1 MSVTFIMRWDI
12 KDDME
17 QEYFQFVVR
26 EWVPATSRLGLQ
38 PVAAWYT
45 QWRIDDTVP
54 MIRAEA
60 VADDAESN
68 AEVTVTELAE
78 FAGTPTATA
87 ISAISAN
94 RRSSSINQK
103 HR

>member
-1 MSVTFIMRWDI
+1 MSVTLIMTWDI
-12 KDDME
+12 KEDME

-45 QWRIDDTVP
+45 QWRIDENVP

-60 VADDAESN
+60 VAEDAEAIRDILKHPDWHSIQAQLMDYVEN
-68 AEVTVTELAE
+68 YSHKVVETTGE
-78 FAGTPTATA
+78 F
-87 ISAISAN
+87 
-94 RRSSSINQK
+94 K
-103 HR
+103 M

>member
-1 MSVTFIMRWDI
+1 MSVTLIMTWDI
-12 KDDME
+12 KEDME

-45 QWRIDDTVP
+45 QWRIDETVP

-60 VADDAESN
+60 IADDADTIHDILKDPDWHSIQAQLMEYVENYSHKVV
-68 AEVTVTELAE
+68 ETTGE
-78 FAGTPTATA
+78 F
-87 ISAISAN
+87 
-94 RRSSSINQK
+94 RM
-103 HR
+103 